1 MKKKII
7 IFLIII
13 LVIIL
18 GMFGLYFYELTH
30 REDLTTPIYNFY
42 EEKLHNIDSMSS
54 HHLSITFPLNRDRL
68 FGLVIGRLEFGY
80 EFDGTNASVEY
91 YVNRDPQ
98 NDWFDW
104 LIETRNRQDRI
115 IKEVINDYLK
125 KNVL

>member
-1 MKKKII
+1 MTIYSNEIKDFLDKI
-7 IFLIII
+7 
-13 LVIIL
+13 
-18 GMFGLYFYELTH
+18 YFYELTH

-54 HHLSITFPLNRDRL
+54 HHLSITFPLNWDRL